1 MITDLKA
8 FCELFYASTSIPIGY
23 YHASPDDDC
32 SFPSILEDP
41 SVFKGILS
49 GFRHFTKNPDY
60 FIAQSFGYYG
70 YIKPEHADCVIIIGP
85 VFSTPISDLTL
96 RTFMQEWAISQE
108 HKPDILQ
115 FLVNIPQIS
124 FNQFLQTLAWLHLCF
139 NDEYISVGQHF
150 HNTYQFEQK
159 LLQYIQNGDVEKM
172 KTLLNTPSKLS
183 GGLMADNS
191 LRQEKNVFI
200 TTVAIVTRSAIA
212 GGMDMEQAYQLA
224 DVYIRECEK
233 LQNISHIETLSYS
246 MLIDFTE
253 RVSQNKIPQGMS
265 LEIFECIQFITHHI
279 NESVRVGDVAEHIG
293 RSRSYLTNKFKK
305 ELGFDV
311 CSFIMRCKLEEA
323 KSLLTYSDKTL
334 SEISNYLCF
343 SSQAYFQTVFKKKYG
358 LTPTQYRN
366 QTHKIY

>member
-60 FIAQSFGYYG
+60 FIAQSFSYYG

-124 FNQFLQTLAWLHLCF
+124 FNQFLQTLACF
-139 NDEYISVGQHF
+139 TCVSTMNIFLLDSILIWKTQASSASFPMYI
-150 HNTYQFEQK
+150 
-159 LLQYIQNGDVEKM
+159 
-172 KTLLNTPSKLS
+172 P
-183 GGLMADNS
+183 
-191 LRQEKNVFI
+191 
-200 TTVAIVTRSAIA
+200 
-212 GGMDMEQAYQLA
+212 
-224 DVYIRECEK
+224 IR
-233 LQNISHIETLSYS
+233 
-246 MLIDFTE
+246 
-253 RVSQNKIPQGMS
+253 
-265 LEIFECIQFITHHI
+265 
-279 NESVRVGDVAEHIG
+279 
-293 RSRSYLTNKFKK
+293 
-305 ELGFDV
+305 
-311 CSFIMRCKLEEA
+311 
-323 KSLLTYSDKTL
+323 
-334 SEISNYLCF
+334 
-343 SSQAYFQTVFKKKYG
+343 
-358 LTPTQYRN
+358 
-366 QTHKIY
+366 

>member
-150 HNTYQFEQK
+150 NLENTSSISEFSNVHSNQVMNAKEEQHFHNTYQFEQK

-265 LEIFECIQFITHHI
+265 LEIFECIQLITHHI
-279 NESVRVGDVAEHIG
+279 NESIRVGDVAEHI
-293 RSRSYLTNKFKK
+293 
-305 ELGFDV
+305 
-311 CSFIMRCKLEEA
+311 
-323 KSLLTYSDKTL
+323 
-334 SEISNYLCF
+334 
-343 SSQAYFQTVFKKKYG
+343 
-358 LTPTQYRN
+358 
-366 QTHKIY
+366 

>member
-23 YHASPDDDC
+23 YHASPDNDC

-60 FIAQSFGYYG
+60 FISQSFGYYG
-70 YIKPEHADCVIIIGP
+70 YIKPEHADCVIMIGP

-150 HNTYQFEQK
+150 NLENTSSISEFSNCRR
-159 LLQYIQNGDVEKM
+159 NGYG
-172 KTLLNTPSKLS
+172 T
-183 GGLMADNS
+183 GLPAC
-191 LRQEKNVFI
+191 R
-200 TTVAIVTRSAIA
+200 
-212 GGMDMEQAYQLA
+212 
-224 DVYIRECEK
+224 
-233 LQNISHIETLSYS
+233 
-246 MLIDFTE
+246 
-253 RVSQNKIPQGMS
+253 
-265 LEIFECIQFITHHI
+265 CI
-279 NESVRVGDVAEHIG
+279 
-293 RSRSYLTNKFKK
+293 Y
-305 ELGFDV
+305 
-311 CSFIMRCKLEEA
+311 
-323 KSLLTYSDKTL
+323 
-334 SEISNYLCF
+334 
-343 SSQAYFQTVFKKKYG
+343 
-358 LTPTQYRN
+358 P
-366 QTHKIY
+366 

>member
-60 FIAQSFGYYG
+60 FIAQSFSYYG

-150 HNTYQFEQK
+150 NLENTSIISEFSNVHSNQVMNAKEEQHFHNTYHFEQK

-172 KTLLNTPSKLS
+172 KTLLNTPPNYQVVLWLTTPSGRKRMFLLQLS
-183 GGLMADNS
+183 QLLQEVPLPEEWIWNRLTS
-191 LRQEKNVFI
+191 LPMYISVNVKSCRIFP
-200 TTVAIVTRSAIA
+200 
-212 GGMDMEQAYQLA
+212 
-224 DVYIRECEK
+224 
-233 LQNISHIETLSYS
+233 TLKPC
-246 MLIDFTE
+246 LI
-253 RVSQNKIPQGMS
+253 
-265 LEIFECIQFITHHI
+265 
-279 NESVRVGDVAEHIG
+279 
-293 RSRSYLTNKFKK
+293 
-305 ELGFDV
+305 
-311 CSFIMRCKLEEA
+311 
-323 KSLLTYSDKTL
+323 
-334 SEISNYLCF
+334 LC
-343 SSQAYFQTVFKKKYG
+343 
-358 LTPTQYRN
+358 
-366 QTHKIY
+366 